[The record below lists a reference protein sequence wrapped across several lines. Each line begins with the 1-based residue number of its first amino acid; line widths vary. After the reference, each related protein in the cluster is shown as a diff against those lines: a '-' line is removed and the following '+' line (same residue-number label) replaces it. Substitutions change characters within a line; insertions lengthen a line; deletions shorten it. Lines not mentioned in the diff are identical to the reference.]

1 MLFNKGAD
9 SIRHKGNDK
18 RKAWGQKVFTCP
30 LSLRLYA
37 GFLMKRFFFI
47 SAIFHGALLFLLF
60 SWEVP
65 LADRLLPKNILE
77 VSLVEMI
84 EKRIEDK
91 IKEKKDQG
99 ARPAPLNKGKIA
111 EKKDVEATRQVVPK
125 NPEEKK
131 ENPKQEKI
139 ESNQMEAREEKPR
152 VEEKIPSE
160 ERVLKAKGEEPL
172 IVQVGLAPQT
182 VEDGNSKEFTSSSEG
197 PQISGGGGNSG
208 TAFLASAGSGMEKEG
223 IPIGIGGKGSGSGK
237 GEGGS
242 TRLSSLGTYSQEGDS
257 ILSEIMRR
265 IEKVKRYPKAARRMG
280 IEGKATV
287 RFKLKPNG
295 KVDSVEV
302 VGSSGSGILDEA
314 SLETVQRAAPLP
326 YKEGWLKVVIVFKI
340 L

>member
-1 MLFNKGAD
+1 
-9 SIRHKGNDK
+9 
-18 RKAWGQKVFTCP
+18 
-30 LSLRLYA
+30 
-37 GFLMKRFFFI
+37 MKRFFFI
-47 SAIFHGALLFLLF
+47 SAIFHGALLLLLF

-65 LADRLLPKNILE
+65 LADRLLPKNVLE
-77 VSLVEMI
+77 VSLVERI

-99 ARPAPLNKGKIA
+99 ARRAPLNKGKIA

-131 ENPKQEKI
+131 ESPKQEKI
-139 ESNQMEAREEKPR
+139 ESNRMEAREEKPG
-152 VEEKIPSE
+152 VEEKISSE

-182 VEDGNSKEFTSSSEG
+182 VEDGNSKEFTSPSEG
-197 PQISGGGGNSG
+197 PQISGGWGNSG
-208 TAFLASAGSGMEKEG
+208 TAFLASAGPAMEKEG
-223 IPIGIGGKGSGSGK
+223 IPIGIGGRGSGSGK
-237 GEGGS
+237 GEGGPN
-242 TRLSSLGTYSQEGDS
+242 RLSRLGTSSQGDP

-265 IEKVKRYPKAARRMG
+265 LERAKRYPKVARRMG

-302 VGSSGSGILDEA
+302 VGSSGSDILDQA
-314 SLETVQRAAPLP
+314 SLETVQRAVPLP
-326 YKEGWLKVVIVFKI
+326 YKEGWLRVVIVFKI

>member
-1 MLFNKGAD
+1 
-9 SIRHKGNDK
+9 
-18 RKAWGQKVFTCP
+18 
-30 LSLRLYA
+30 
-37 GFLMKRFFFI
+37 MKRFFFI
-47 SAIFHGALLFLLF
+47 SAIFHGALLLLLF

-99 ARPAPLNKGKIA
+99 ARPAQLNKGKIA

-152 VEEKIPSE
+152 VEEKVSSE

-182 VEDGNSKEFTSSSEG
+182 VEDGNSKEFTSPSEG

-208 TAFLASAGSGMEKEG
+208 TPFLASAGPAMEKEG

-237 GEGGS
+237 GEGGPN
-242 TRLSSLGTYSQEGDS
+242 RLSSLGTSSQGDP

-265 IEKVKRYPKAARRMG
+265 IERAKRYPKVARRMG

-302 VGSSGSGILDEA
+302 VGSSGSDILDQA

-326 YKEGWLKVVIVFKI
+326 YKEGWLRVAIVFKI